1 MNKSIFLL
9 AFLIIT
15 LLTNQSFC
23 QNSTQNLN
31 QVELMKQFI
40 GIWNAKAGT
49 DTLIIWECTSF
60 GTSIEF
66 VIKNEV
72 KGVESI
78 KGKTFM
84 GYDVKSG
91 KLLEAVILKNSP
103 NIMLAPCW
111 FTSPKTCEQIQNDD
125 ISHPETARWKWSI
138 EFKTADLFILK
149 ETINNEISF
158 IRTFSKQKNK
168 T

>member
-9 AFLIIT
+9 AFLTFI
-15 LLTNQSFC
+15 LLTNESFS

-31 QVELMKQFI
+31 QVELMKQFV
-40 GIWNAKAGT
+40 GSWNAKVGN
-49 DTLIIWECTSF
+49 DTLIIWECASF
-60 GTSIEF
+60 GHGIEF
-66 VIKNEV
+66 VIKSEI

-78 KGKTFM
+78 EGKTLM
-84 GYDVKSG
+84 GYDVKNG
-91 KLLEAVILKNSP
+91 KLLEAIILKNSP

-138 EFKTADLFILK
+138 EFKTVDLFILT
-149 ETINNEISF
+149 ETINNKITF
-158 IRTFSKQKNK
+158 IRTFSKQNK
-168 T
+168 